1 VIFPASM
8 EMDETALCFFFHLP
22 SGARGIGVACS
33 LSAVPFLGP
42 KLGPIGSVFS
52 AQTGVKLRPINESV
66 DGSIT
71 QRSVVPTVAFHPSP
85 NTPSTASLP
94 PKRGKSVTYVSGTI
108 CYLCL
113 GSLVFSSSNFRKT
126 RNHPN

>member
-1 VIFPASM
+1 MIFPASM

-22 SGARGIGVACS
+22 SGARGIRVACS
-33 LSAVPFLGP
+33 LSAVLFLGP
-42 KLGPIGSVFS
+42 KLGPIGNVLS
-52 AQTGVKLRPINESV
+52 AQTGVKLRQINESV

-71 QRSVVPTVAFHPSP
+71 QRSVVQ
-85 NTPSTASLP
+85 
-94 PKRGKSVTYVSGTI
+94 SVTYVSGTI

-113 GSLVFSSSNFRKT
+113 GSLIFSSSNFRKT